1 MSADNPILNGCL
13 YKKIEAAERLEEITP
28 FTTGRVQKV
37 LSIGYGQAAQIVDL
51 FIQLGIVSIRDDNGN
66 RHPLVHPREAA
77 IRVIRYMHQEFEKA
91 EEAQNGKLNIINC
104 NSDEVHIELGTS
116 TAEAGAAAF
125 LALERAVEDCQNGLI
140 DVIVTAPINKSAIQS
155 EQFNFPGHTEYLQ
168 ERCGGEDKALMLLCS
183 GELRVAVAT
192 SHMALRDIPAAI
204 TPELLEEKIA
214 LLDKSLKEDF
224 NIDAPKIAVLSLN
237 PHAGDNGLLGKE
249 EIDVIAPTIR
259 KMNDG
264 GIFCYGPF
272 AADGFMGSG
281 KYASFDAIL
290 AMYHD
295 QGLTPLKT
303 LAMNDGV
310 NFTAGLR
317 IIRTSPAH
325 GVAFDIAGKGEAD
338 ENSFRQAI
346 YAAIDILRNR
356 KLYFGSRRNPLRKM
370 YFEKRDD
377 SNRLNLQS
385 SDND

>member
-1 MSADNPILNGCL
+1 MSERGKIRVGITQGDING
-13 YKKIEAAERLEEITP
+13 
-28 FTTGRVQKV
+28 
-37 LSIGYGQAAQIVDL
+37 IGYEIIFKTFENTEMFDICTPIVFGSPKAAAYHRKALEMEAPYNAIEKSTDAQA
-51 FIQLGIVSIRDDNGN
+51 
-66 RHPLVHPREAA
+66 
-77 IRVIRYMHQEFEKA
+77 
-91 EEAQNGKLNIINC
+91 GKLNIINC
-104 NSDEVHIELGTS
+104 NNDELHIELGS
-116 TAEAGAAAF
+116 SSPEAGQAAF
-125 LALERAVEDCQNGLI
+125 QSLEKAVEAYKNGEI
-140 DVIVTAPINKSAIQS
+140 DVLVTAPIDKSAIQS

-204 TPELLEEKIA
+204 TPELLEEKIT

>member
-1 MSADNPILNGCL
+1 
-13 YKKIEAAERLEEITP
+13 
-28 FTTGRVQKV
+28 
-37 LSIGYGQAAQIVDL
+37 
-51 FIQLGIVSIRDDNGN
+51 
-66 RHPLVHPREAA
+66 
-77 IRVIRYMHQEFEKA
+77 
-91 EEAQNGKLNIINC
+91 
-104 NSDEVHIELGTS
+104 
-116 TAEAGAAAF
+116 
-125 LALERAVEDCQNGLI
+125 
-140 DVIVTAPINKSAIQS
+140 
-155 EQFNFPGHTEYLQ
+155 
-168 ERCGGEDKALMLLCS
+168 
-183 GELRVAVAT
+183 
-192 SHMALRDIPAAI
+192 MALLDIPAAI

-356 KLYFGSRRNPLRKM
+356 KFYFGSRRNPLRKM